1 MKDCVDDNSLGLLND
16 TLIINDILGEG
27 GYSIVY
33 KVTDKNTNN
42 IKNKIIINLIKLIIK
57 KKK

>member
-33 KVTDKNTNN
+33 KAQIKKQIKNTQQ
-42 IKNKIIINLIKLIIK
+42 K
-57 KKK
+57 